1 MTGGFAGYQ
10 WKEMTTNPTEKGER
24 HEKEK
29 EELKSMNKN
38 KTHLKKFRGNR
49 VLLLASKIFFVLN
62 LFILFSLTNA
72 VWAYE
77 QDRKALKEENLTD
90 FPKQAAAAPFS
101 YNQLQTKDFIF
112 GIKMNFEINTIWSKP
127 KNKLKSP
134 QLVNKFFGENDFSM
148 EFPLDEKIPV
158 GATPAKLFE
167 IRF

>member
-1 MTGGFAGYQ
+1 
-10 WKEMTTNPTEKGER
+10 MTTNPTEKGER

-90 FPKQAAAAPFS
+90 FSKQAAAAPFS
-101 YNQLQTKDFIF
+101 YNQLQTKDYIF

>member
-1 MTGGFAGYQ
+1 
-10 WKEMTTNPTEKGER
+10 MTTNPTEKGER

-101 YNQLQTKDFIF
+101 YNQLQTKDYIF
-112 GIKMNFEINTIWSKP
+112 GIKMNFEVNTIWSKP
-127 KNKLKSP
+127 KDKLKSE
-134 QLVNKFFGENDFSM
+134 QLINNYFSDSELLN
-148 EFPLDEKIPV
+148 EFPLDEEIPIGAIPV
-158 GATPAKLFE
+158 KLFE